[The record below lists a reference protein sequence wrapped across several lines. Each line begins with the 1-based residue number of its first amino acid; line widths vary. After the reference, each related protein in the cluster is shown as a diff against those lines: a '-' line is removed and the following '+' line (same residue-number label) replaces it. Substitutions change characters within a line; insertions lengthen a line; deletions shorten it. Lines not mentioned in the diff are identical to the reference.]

1 MSTKLILKSAFLFF
15 LVSAFSACNSLDSK
29 ESDTINQHIHATLD
43 IANSSIEVTD
53 TIFIPKLIWD
63 SWEDQSFML
72 NSALTINSDKSHS
85 FEIVESVNE
94 GKQTKYKI
102 TPPVES
108 TSQGMMIVFHYSG
121 VIKEEIVAGAAE
133 YARGFSDTDGLISED
148 GVFLAG
154 ASHWLP
160 GFNGRDLSTFTL
172 TVTLDEGWNV
182 VSQGTR
188 TQNVLEKGKQ
198 LVRYECDKPM
208 DETYL
213 IAARWTEYDTTANN
227 ILVQAFL
234 RTPDPE
240 LAKRYLSVTSDYL
253 NLYEKLIGPYPFT
266 KFALVENFWET
277 GFGMPSFT
285 LLGEKVIRFPW
296 ILHSSYPHEL
306 LHNYWGNSVYVDYE
320 GGNWCEGITAYMADH
335 LIKEQQGQGADYR
348 RSTLEKFTNYVNT
361 DNDFPVN
368 QFRSRN
374 NSAEEAIGYGKV
386 LMMNNMLR
394 VLVGDENYLK
404 AYAKFYQDFKFK
416 YASFDNIR
424 SSFETVTGLDLKAFF
439 DQWVNRTGAPE
450 IKLSDVKVKNSEG
463 KYELTFSLNQAQ
475 DEEAFVLDVPV
486 AIYLEADSSVVMKSL
501 KMESKTQQYVFSFDK
516 RPLAIHVD
524 PEFNLMR
531 RLDNSEIPATLS
543 LVFGQK
549 QATLVLPS
557 KSKFLKDYES
567 LANTWKGSQEAQGN
581 TLEIVHDNKIETL
594 PDDRGVWIIGFENKF
609 NSLSDFTEK
618 NKNNLDPE
626 QLAGIVSL
634 SKNGGLVFVAN
645 NEMNLDFPVGFVG
658 ANSAGAIEGLIRK
671 LPHYGKYSLLGF
683 EGESAQN
690 SLKATLPVS
699 SSKLQYVIPY
709 VEETG
714 EIVARLK
721 LRKALSEM

>member
-1 MSTKLILKSAFLFF
+1 MSSKLILKFAFSFFVVSAFL
-15 LVSAFSACNSLDSK
+15 ACNTVNSK
-29 ESDTINQHIHATLD
+29 VSDTIDQHIHATLD

-53 TIFIPKLIWD
+53 TVYIPKHIWD
-63 SWEDQSFML
+63 SWEDQTFML
-72 NSALTINSDKSHS
+72 NSALIIDSDKSNS
-85 FEIVESVNE
+85 FELVDPEND

-102 TPPVES
+102 TPPIES

-148 GVFLAG
+148 GVYLAG
-154 ASHWLP
+154 ASFWLP
-160 GFNGRDLSTFTL
+160 AFNVKDLSTFTL
-172 TVTLDEGWNV
+172 NVTLDEGWNV

-188 TQNVLEKGKQ
+188 TQNELDNGKQ
-198 LVRYECDKPM
+198 IVRYECDKPM
-208 DETYL
+208 NETYL

-234 RTPDPE
+234 RNPDPE
-240 LAKRYLSVTSDYL
+240 LAQRYLGVTSDYL
-253 NLYEKLIGPYPFT
+253 QLYEKLIGPYPFT

-306 LHNYWGNSVYVDYE
+306 LHNYWGNSVYVDYA

-335 LIKEQQGQGADYR
+335 LIKEQQGLGADYR
-348 RSTLEKFTNYVNT
+348 RSTLEKFTNYVNA

-394 VLVGDENYLK
+394 ELVGDENYLK
-404 AYAKFYQDFKFK
+404 AYAKFYQDYKFQ
-416 YASFDNIR
+416 YASFNDIR
-424 SSFETVTGLDLKAFF
+424 TSFEAVTGLDLKAFF

-450 IKLSDVKVKNSEG
+450 IKLSDVKVKSSEG
-463 KYELTFSLNQAQ
+463 KYELTFNLNQTQ
-475 DEEAFVLDVPV
+475 DEEAFALDVPV
-486 AIYLEADSSVVMKSL
+486 AIYLEADSSVVTESL
-501 KMESKTQQYVFSFDK
+501 KMEGKSQQFVFSFDK
-516 RPLAIHVD
+516 RPLSIQVD

-549 QATLVLPS
+549 QAMLVLPS

-567 LANTWKGSQEAQGN
+567 LAKIWKESQDAQGN
-581 TLEIVHDNKIETL
+581 KLDIVLDNKIETL

-609 NSLSDFTEK
+609 NSLPDFIKE
-618 NKNNLDPE
+618 NKNNIDPE
-626 QLAGIVSL
+626 QLAGIADL
-634 SKNGGLVFVAN
+634 SKSGSLVFVAN
-645 NEMNLDFPVGFVG
+645 NEMNPDFPVGFVG

-699 SSKLQYVIPY
+699 SSKLQYTIPY
-709 VEETG
+709 AEETG
-714 EIVARLK
+714 EIIARLK
-721 LRKALSEM
+721 PRKALSGI